1 MLVLA
6 RRKGQAIYIG
16 DDITIIVTEVRGK
29 SVRLAIQAP
38 PHIRVDREEVW
49 MQKEAFHSDRPS
61 SRTRLPRTVTTV
73 G

>member
-16 DDITIIVTEVRGK
+16 EDITVVVTEVRGK

-49 MQKEAFHSDRPS
+49 LQKEAMNSNRPLR
-61 SRTRLPRTVTTV
+61 RTSFTRTPEPVA
-73 G
+73 